1 MVYLR
6 YMLYNEKTNTH
17 MMEIFMYKKIGV
29 VACSDPLRPG
39 DQRKMELLYA
49 ALQEMNIEPV
59 QSEYLYDRGDG
70 FGGTGKQRAEAL
82 MSMYSNPEIDA
93 ICDVSGGDMA
103 NEVIPYL
110 DFDTVATSGKLFF
123 GCSDLTTILNA
134 IYTKTGQPS
143 VLYQLRNL
151 LYGNGENQRCRFQR
165 FAHACVR
172 GTFSSDHRD
181 ETVKERCAAFTVDE
195 KTFDL
200 FDFPYDFVQGERME
214 GVLIGGNIRCFLKLA
229 GTGYMPDF
237 EGKILLLEAMGGGVP
252 QMVTY
257 LAQLKML
264 GAFDKINGI
273 LLGTFTRME
282 DNDTRP
288 DMVALVRDI
297 AGQDM
302 PIAKT
307 AYIGHG
313 CDSRAALIGGYYLV
327 Q

>member
-1 MVYLR
+1 
-6 YMLYNEKTNTH
+6 
-17 MMEIFMYKKIGV
+17 MYRKVGIT
-29 VACSDPLRPG
+29 ACSDPLKPDFQAKM
-39 DQRKMELLYA
+39 DQLSDVLRIMD
-49 ALQEMNIEPV
+49 IEV
-59 QSEYLYDRGDG
+59 VMSSCIYDRGDG
-70 FGGTGKQRAEAL
+70 FSGNSHERAEAL
-82 MSMYSNPEIDA
+82 MDMYKDSGVDA
-93 ICDVSGGDMA
+93 IFDLSGGDMA
-103 NEVIPYL
+103 NAVIPYL
-110 DFDTVATSGKLFF
+110 DFCCIQRNPKPFF
-123 GCSDLTTILNA
+123 GYSDLTTILNA

-151 LYGNGENQRCRFQR
+151 LYNEGENQRCRFQR
-165 FAHACVR
+165 FAHACGR
-172 GTFSSDHRD
+172 ETFSIDYRD
-181 ETVKERCAAFTVDE
+181 ETLKERCAAFTVNE

-200 FDFPYDFVQGERME
+200 FDFPYAFVQGERME
-214 GVLIGGNIRCFLKLA
+214 GVLVGGNIRCFLKLA

-237 EGKILLLEAMGGGVP
+237 EGKILLLEALGGGVP

-257 LAQLKML
+257 LSQLKML

-288 DMVALVRDI
+288 DMVALVRDM

-313 CDSRAALIGGYYLV
+313 CDSRAALIGGYYVVEENVLLIKV
-327 Q
+327 

>member
-1 MVYLR
+1 
-6 YMLYNEKTNTH
+6 
-17 MMEIFMYKKIGV
+17 MYRKVGIT
-29 VACSDPLRPG
+29 ACSDPLKPDFQAKM
-39 DQRKMELLYA
+39 DQLSDVLRIMD
-49 ALQEMNIEPV
+49 IEV
-59 QSEYLYDRGDG
+59 VMSSCIYDRGDG
-70 FGGTGKQRAEAL
+70 FSGNSHERAEAL
-82 MSMYSNPEIDA
+82 MDMYKDSGVDA
-93 ICDVSGGDMA
+93 IFDLSGGDMA
-103 NEVIPYL
+103 NAVIPYL
-110 DFDTVATSGKLFF
+110 DFCCIQRNPKPFF
-123 GCSDLTTILNA
+123 GYSDLTTILNA

-151 LYGNGENQRCRFQR
+151 LYDEGENQRCRFQR
-165 FAHACVR
+165 FAHACGR
-172 GTFSSDHRD
+172 KTFSIDHRD
-181 ETVKERCAAFTVDE
+181 ETLKERCAAFTVNE

-200 FDFPYDFVQGERME
+200 FDFPYAFVQGERME
-214 GVLIGGNIRCFLKLA
+214 GVLVGGNIRCFLKLA

-237 EGKILLLEAMGGGVP
+237 EGKILLLEALGGGVP

-257 LAQLKML
+257 LSQLKML

-288 DMVALVRDI
+288 DMVALVRDM

-313 CDSRAALIGGYYLV
+313 CDSRAALIGGYYVVEENVLLIKV
-327 Q
+327 